1 MYYPARG
8 RELLHGNL
16 MTILNWLKYSGPKTG
31 MKAVRAMLQM
41 QNNNELDLTK
51 GELYSKIRK
60 LAFDN
65 EPECNAFQ
73 IDSNRGIALKENKRK

>member
-65 EPECNAFQ
+65 EPERNAF
-73 IDSNRGIALKENKRK
+73 

>member
-8 RELLHGNL
+8 RELKKDSVPHPGIDELRNVL
-16 MTILNWLKYSGPKTG
+16 LNWLKYSGPKTG

-65 EPECNAFQ
+65 EPECNAF
-73 IDSNRGIALKENKRK
+73 

>member
-51 GELYSKIRK
+51 GTMNLT
-60 LAFDN
+60 
-65 EPECNAFQ
+65 
-73 IDSNRGIALKENKRK
+73 

>member
-1 MYYPARG
+1 
-8 RELLHGNL
+8 

-51 GELYSKIRK
+51 GELFSKIRK
-60 LAFDN
+60 LAFAN
-65 EPECNAFQ
+65 EPECNAF
-73 IDSNRGIALKENKRK
+73 

>member
-41 QNNNELDLTK
+41 QNNNEGSSHLTMNLNVMHFRLIVI
-51 GELYSKIRK
+51 GEL
-60 LAFDN
+60 L
-65 EPECNAFQ
+65 
-73 IDSNRGIALKENKRK
+73 

>member
-16 MTILNWLKYSGPKTG
+16 MTILNWLKYRGPKTG

-65 EPECNAFQ
+65 EPECNAF
-73 IDSNRGIALKENKRK
+73 